1 MISLKYVVSHIFIY
15 SQVRSGLTEKVENEK
30 GLDFSFSDPGKLSPP
45 VLQCNDITFGY
56 PSCEILYS
64 GMLTSDMSNVEI
76 VCFAHLLI
84 VYVYYRGGFRCGP

>member
-1 MISLKYVVSHIFIY
+1 MFVCWPALVHCIIDVALVSIVSVPFLNNPIVMLCIG
-15 SQVRSGLTEKVENEK
+15 QVRSGLTEKVENEK

-64 GMLTSDMSNVEI
+64 GE
-76 VCFAHLLI
+76 
-84 VYVYYRGGFRCGP
+84 